1 MSEPILS
8 ITDLQ
13 KRYGSTVTLDR
24 VSFQV
29 ATGEMFGLLSRLQQ
43 GTHDGL
49 PRRRS

>member
-13 KRYGSTVTLDR
+13 KRYGSTVALDR

-29 ATGEMFGLLSRLQQ
+29 ATGEMFGLSRFQQ